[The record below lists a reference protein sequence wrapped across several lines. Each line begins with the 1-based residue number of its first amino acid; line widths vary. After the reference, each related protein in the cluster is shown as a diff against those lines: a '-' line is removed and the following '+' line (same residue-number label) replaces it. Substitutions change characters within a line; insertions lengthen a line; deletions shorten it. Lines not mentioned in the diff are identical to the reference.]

1 MMQGPVR
8 INFHGFPAATCP
20 AAKAKDLML
29 LFLDFDG
36 VLRRKH
42 GSRLSFTVWCLIST
56 THRFGWLS
64 CQSEAIFVCTN
75 SRAGIQPRR
84 VHALGGAAPTTDPAG
99 GTVRPRCLERV
110 VRASAVNAILCRCKR
125 FCVPYKI
132 VSQAA

>member
-1 MMQGPVR
+1 
-8 INFHGFPAATCP
+8 
-20 AAKAKDLML
+20 ML

-84 VHALGGAAPTTDPAG
+84 VHALGPVQHQPPTRPAALCGPGALNEWSARRRSTPYFVDARDS
-99 GTVRPRCLERV
+99 VCLT
-110 VRASAVNAILCRCKR
+110 K
-125 FCVPYKI
+125 
-132 VSQAA
+132 